1 MIGGSVTDQGCTNY
15 GTVIPG
21 VKQKNEN
28 LVSIPCIPVTEISLE
43 QFSQSP
49 SASSI
54 SFFFERSSS
63 AVFMFTGTYCV
74 KAYSDS
80 PSVSSS
86 NSSGSKN
93 FEIPSKLIACCFI
106 ELRLN
111 VLNRSDAAFV
121 E

>member
-1 MIGGSVTDQGCTNY
+1 MTDQGCTNY
-15 GTVIPG
+15 GRVIP
-21 VKQKNEN
+21 VVTHKNED
-28 LVSIPCIPVTEISLE
+28 LVLIPCIPVTEISLE
-43 QFSQSP
+43 QLSQSP

-54 SFFFERSSS
+54 SFFFERRSS
-63 AVFMFTGTYCV
+63 AVFMFTGTYWV
-74 KAYSDS
+74 KAYSES
-80 PSVSSS
+80 PSASSS